1 MVIRAFSPPRQ
12 KAVART
18 IRRRSGQRAYQLSSD
33 RANSQRPIVYNALST
48 HRASVSLTLSVWFQM
63 AQGGDEARELNPH
76 SRLRL
81 DQIEIDAARGCEEAR
96 RAIGEGAHLALLQRA
111 QLLEADIFIAT
122 TDRWTEDALVQ
133 FSTSSLTALHDK
145 SPVEFFSKGLGRVGS
160 HLKWSAGQ
168 FFSGLRATV
177 KLCGLRL
184 HRPCPP
190 QWLVKP
196 RTPVLREGVEPRMV
210 LDEEPIHEWADS
222 GSSVSSASTWL
233 GGDVDESWTVPEHIL
248 GSLPLISAS
257 KTPSS
262 KPQNSSPPTRRV
274 IPTRPVISEHPQSYT
289 NSRKRCAF
297 FPSGRTTRRS

>member
-1 MVIRAFSPPRQ
+1 
-12 KAVART
+12 
-18 IRRRSGQRAYQLSSD
+18 
-33 RANSQRPIVYNALST
+33 
-48 HRASVSLTLSVWFQM
+48 M

-96 RAIGEGAHLALLQRA
+96 RAIGEGGHLALLQRA

-122 TDRWTEDALVQ
+122 TGRWTEDALVQ

-145 SPVEFFSKGLGRVGS
+145 SPVEFISKGLGRVGS

-262 KPQNSSPPTRRV
+262 KPQNSSPPTESITTLFGGSSPHGPSSPNTRRV
-274 IPTRPVISEHPQSYT
+274 TQTLESGVRFSRRAGRPEGADPF
-289 NSRKRCAF
+289 NPR
-297 FPSGRTTRRS
+297 RRSGQRA

>member
-1 MVIRAFSPPRQ
+1 
-12 KAVART
+12 
-18 IRRRSGQRAYQLSSD
+18 
-33 RANSQRPIVYNALST
+33 
-48 HRASVSLTLSVWFQM
+48 M

-96 RAIGEGAHLALLQRA
+96 RAIGEGGHLARLQRA

-122 TDRWTEDALVQ
+122 TGRWTEDALMQ

-145 SPVEFFSKGLGRVGS
+145 SHVEFFSKGLGRVGS
-160 HLKWSAGQ
+160 HLKWNAGQ
-168 FFSGLRATV
+168 SFSGLRATV

-248 GSLPLISAS
+248 GSLRLTMCVKNTEQQPAEFLPSDAEGHPHTARHLRTPAELHKLS
-257 KTPSS
+257 KAVCVFS
-262 KPQNSSPPTRRV
+262 RRAG
-274 IPTRPVISEHPQSYT
+274 RPEGADPF
-289 NSRKRCAF
+289 NPR
-297 FPSGRTTRRS
+297 RRSGQRA